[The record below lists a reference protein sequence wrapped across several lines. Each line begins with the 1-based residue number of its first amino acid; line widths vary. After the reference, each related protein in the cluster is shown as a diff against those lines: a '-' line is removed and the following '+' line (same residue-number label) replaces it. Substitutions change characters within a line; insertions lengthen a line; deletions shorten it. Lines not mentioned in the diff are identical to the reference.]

1 MSRTV
6 YAERTITISR
16 HFKAPRALVFKAWT
30 DIKHIQKWFGPEG
43 FTNPVVKGEAKVGG
57 TVHITMHGPKGTPF
71 DQDSPCTLLFRE
83 IVQNEKLVF

>member
-71 DQDSPCTLLFRE
+71 DQDFPCTLLFRE